1 MEDKITTNDLI
12 DINLIDKTSDDLSN
26 KLINESDADKIK
38 NIVDLFNLNQAKKEI
53 LRVDSY
59 NKLVDKLVDQMSLRL
74 DKKAD
79 EFSNKDLIDYLK
91 VISDTTDKS
100 KKAFSTINDMPA
112 IQINQVNIGDNSEKE
127 LSRESREKV
136 MAAINAYMKKAMQSQ
151 EQENE
156 EIVIDNDE
164 EDGENV

>member
-1 MEDKITTNDLI
+1 MDDKITTNDLI
-12 DINLIDKTSDDLSN
+12 DLSIIDKTSDDLSN
-26 KLINESDADKIK
+26 KLINESDTDKIR
-38 NIVDLFNLNQAKKEI
+38 NIIDLFNLNQAKKEI

-91 VISDTTDKS
+91 VISDNTDKS

-156 EIVIDNDE
+156 EIVIDSDE
-164 EDGENV
+164 EDV

>member
-151 EQENE
+151 EQESQ
-156 EIVIDNDE
+156 EIVIDNDG
-164 EDGENV
+164 EDV

>member
-151 EQENE
+151 EQESE
-156 EIVIDNDE
+156 EIVIDNDG
-164 EDGENV
+164 EDV

>member
-12 DINLIDKTSDDLSN
+12 DINLIDKTSDDLSD
-26 KLINESDADKIK
+26 KLIKESDADKIK

-151 EQENE
+151 EQESE
-156 EIVIDNDE
+156 EIVIDNDG
-164 EDGENV
+164 EDV

>member
-136 MAAINAYMKKAMQSQ
+136 MAAINAYMKKAMQAQ
-151 EQENE
+151 EQESE
-156 EIVIDNDE
+156 EIVIDNDG
-164 EDGENV
+164 EDV

>member
-1 MEDKITTNDLI
+1 MDDKITTNDLI
-12 DINLIDKTSDDLSN
+12 DINIIDKTSDDLSN
-26 KLINESDADKIK
+26 KLINESDTDKIK

-151 EQENE
+151 EQESE
-156 EIVIDNDE
+156 EIVIDNDG
-164 EDGENV
+164 EDV